1 MAKKSVL
8 VLDNFPQ
15 TLAVVRS
22 LGRAGYHVVL
32 GFNGRRSEATLS
44 RYCRESWAHPP
55 MKDVVKFK
63 EALRDLLDARPD
75 IRWIFPV
82 AETSVRLICQM
93 PEIVDRDI
101 KVVMVPTS
109 LFEACVDKQEANTL
123 ASAANINY
131 PKTRVVSN
139 LAELK
144 EAVSTIGLPVII
156 KAVRSVC
163 MVFGRKAYV
172 ITSEEEL
179 NSVFTKWPAE
189 HSDLM
194 VQQFIIGPVEASDF
208 VAQDGRLI
216 GYCEGCSV
224 RTDLLDGTGY
234 GVEFKTIA
242 PSPDLL
248 EATRAFVKA
257 HRYTGPGI
265 IQFIREESTRDIYF
279 LENNPRLSSG
289 VADSV
294 ASGQDLPL
302 LALTAFEDGQNSD
315 IPEFSWEHTAYK
327 VDHNAY
333 WFSRDLSGYL
343 RERGNLSKEE
353 RRLWLRNMVRSL
365 ARADSHIMWQLRD
378 PVPATWLM
386 TRMTAGFVRRLFP
399 GQSGP

>member
-1 MAKKSVL
+1 MTKKSVL

-32 GFNGRRSEATLS
+32 GFNGKRSEAALS
-44 RYCRESWAHPP
+44 RYCGESWAHPP
-55 MKDVVKFK
+55 MKEVGRFRD
-63 EALRDLLDARPD
+63 ALRILLDGRPD

-93 PEIVDRDI
+93 PEIFNRDLRI
-101 KVVMVPTS
+101 VMVPTS
-109 LFEACVDKQEANTL
+109 LFEACVDKEEANSL
-123 ASAANINY
+123 ASAADLNY
-131 PKTRVVSN
+131 PKTRVVSD

-172 ITSEEEL
+172 ITSEEEFKT
-179 NSVFTKWPAE
+179 VFKKWPTE

-194 VQQFIIGPVEASDF
+194 VQQFIVGPVEASDF
-208 VAQDGRLI
+208 VAQNGKLI
-216 GYCEGCSV
+216 GYCEGCTV

-248 EATRAFVKA
+248 EATKTFVKA
-257 HRYTGPGI
+257 HGYTGPGI
-265 IQFIREESTRDIYF
+265 IQFIREENTRDIYF
-279 LENNPRLSSG
+279 LENNPRLSAG

-302 LALTAFEDGQNSD
+302 LALTAFENGQDSD
-315 IPEFSWEHTAYK
+315 IPEFSWDHTTYK
-327 VDHNAY
+327 VGHYAY

-353 RRLWLRNMVRSL
+353 KRLWLRNMIRSL
-365 ARADSHIMWQLRD
+365 GRADSHIMWQLSD
-378 PVPATWLM
+378 PVPAIWLM

-399 GQSGP
+399 G